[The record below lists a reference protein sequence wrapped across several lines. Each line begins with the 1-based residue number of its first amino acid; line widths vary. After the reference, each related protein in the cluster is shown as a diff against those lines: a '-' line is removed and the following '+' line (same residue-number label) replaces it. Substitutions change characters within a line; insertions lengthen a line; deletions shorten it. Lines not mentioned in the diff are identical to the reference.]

1 MRSSVVRR
9 LILLSAILALPAIAF
24 AQDAVLTGVITDS
37 TGGVLPGVTVQAVNE
52 GTGNTFESV
61 TDGSGVY
68 RIPARVGTYRVTATL
83 TGFSTVNRTGIN
95 LLVGQ
100 TATINLQMA
109 PSTLQETVTVTGE
122 APLIETTT
130 SKLGGNID
138 PKQVQ
143 ELPVAG
149 RNWMALALLAPGS
162 RTSSTNASAPLPDR
176 NGGEQREFQLN
187 LDGQQVGS
195 ELGAGN
201 QPRFS
206 QDSIAEFQFVT
217 NQFDATQG
225 RSTGVQVNAIT
236 KSGTNLLSGLFR
248 SNFQSSRF
256 NAEDPVAHRVIP
268 VSIQQYS
275 TAVGGPLIKDKLHYF
290 GNFEDEQHPLTSAWT
305 TVYTAFNADY
315 YGAILRAYYDGEQK
329 WLNDVER
336 GERYHAGDVWG
347 SVGSWYAGRWRTPEA
362 MGYIHRVQDALRD
375 EPWRDRWF

>member
-1 MRSSVVRR
+1 V
-9 LILLSAILALPAIAF
+9 
-24 AQDAVLTGVITDS
+24 TGTITDS
-37 TGGVLPGVTVQAVNE
+37 TGGVLPGVTVLAVNE
-52 GTGNTFESV
+52 ASGNQFESV
-61 TDGSGVY
+61 TDGRGVY
-68 RIPARVGTYRVTATL
+68 RIPARVGTYRITASL
-83 TGFSTVNRTGIN
+83 TGFSTVNRQGIN

-130 SKLGGNID
+130 SRLGGNID

-143 ELPVAG
+143 ELPVQG

-162 RTSSTNASAPLPDR
+162 RTSSTNATAPLPDR

-187 LDGQQVGS
+187 LDGQQIGS

-206 QDSIAEFQFVT
+206 QDSIAEFQFIT

-236 KSGTNLLSGLFR
+236 KSGTNQLNGLFR

-256 NAEDPVAHRVIP
+256 NAEDPVAHRVVP

-275 TAVGGPLIKDKLHYF
+275 TAVGGPIIRDKLHFF
-290 GNFEDEQHPLTSAWT
+290 GNFEYERSPKTSVWT
-305 TVYTAFNADY
+305 TPYPKFNISLADKSTRHLQGIRLDY
-315 YGAILRAYYDGEQK
+315 QL
-329 WLNDVER
+329 
-336 GERYHAGDVWG
+336 
-347 SVGSWYAGRWRTPEA
+347 S
-362 MGYIHRVQDALRD
+362 
-375 EPWRDRWF
+375 

>member
-1 MRSSVVRR
+1 MQSSVVRR
-9 LILLSAILALPAIAF
+9 LILLGALLALPALAF
-24 AQDAVLTGVITDS
+24 AQEATVTGTITDS
-37 TGGVLPGVTVQAVNE
+37 TGGVLPGVSVVAVNE
-52 GTGNTFESV
+52 ASGNQFESV
-61 TDGSGVY
+61 TDARGVY

-83 TGFSTVNRTGIN
+83 TGFSTVNRQGIS

-143 ELPVAG
+143 ELPVQG

-162 RTSSTNASAPLPDR
+162 RTSSSNASAPLPDR

-187 LDGQQVGS
+187 LDGQQIGS

-206 QDSIAEFQFVT
+206 QDSIAEFQFIT

-225 RSTGVQVNAIT
+225 RSTGVQVNAIPSQART
-236 KSGTNLLSGLFR
+236 RNGLFR

-256 NAEDPVAHRVIP
+256 NAEDPVAHRVVP
-268 VSIQQYS
+268 VSI
-275 TAVGGPLIKDKLHYF
+275 
-290 GNFEDEQHPLTSAWT
+290 
-305 TVYTAFNADY
+305 
-315 YGAILRAYYDGEQK
+315 
-329 WLNDVER
+329 
-336 GERYHAGDVWG
+336 
-347 SVGSWYAGRWRTPEA
+347 
-362 MGYIHRVQDALRD
+362 
-375 EPWRDRWF
+375 

>member
-1 MRSSVVRR
+1 MQSSVVRR
-9 LILLSAILALPAIAF
+9 LILLGIVLASPA
-24 AQDAVLTGVITDS
+24 AVLAQEATLTGTIADS
-37 TGGVLPGVTVQAVNE
+37 TGGVLPGVSVVAVNE
-52 GTGNTFESV
+52 ASGNQFESV
-61 TDGSGVY
+61 TDARGVY

-83 TGFSTVNRTGIN
+83 TGFSTVNRQGIN

-100 TATINLQMA
+100 TATINLQMS

-143 ELPVAG
+143 ELPVQG

-162 RTSSTNASAPLPDR
+162 RTSSAGATSPLPDR

-187 LDGQQVGS
+187 LDGQQIGS

-206 QDSIAEFQFVT
+206 QDSIAEFQFIT

-236 KSGTNLLSGLFR
+236 KSGTNQLNGLFR

-256 NAEDPVAHRVIP
+256 NAADPVAHR
-268 VSIQQYS
+268 S
-275 TAVGGPLIKDKLHYF
+275 AERRVGEKSRSP
-290 GNFEDEQHPLTSAWT
+290 
-305 TVYTAFNADY
+305 
-315 YGAILRAYYDGEQK
+315 
-329 WLNDVER
+329 
-336 GERYHAGDVWG
+336 
-347 SVGSWYAGRWRTPEA
+347 
-362 MGYIHRVQDALRD
+362 
-375 EPWRDRWF
+375 